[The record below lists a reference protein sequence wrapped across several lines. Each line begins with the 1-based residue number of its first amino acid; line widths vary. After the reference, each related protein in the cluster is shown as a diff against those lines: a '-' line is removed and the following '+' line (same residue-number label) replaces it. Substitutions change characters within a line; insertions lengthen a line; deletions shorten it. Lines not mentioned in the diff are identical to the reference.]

1 VIYIFIASD
10 DIMTKDVLVRG
21 FDDSIHSELGKKSD
35 QMGVSINSIVKDAV
49 EQWLDKKTHVPHIHD
64 LLIYSD
70 EKSMNNFLKSL
81 DRMTSG
87 TEWFKSFAAPPKH
100 QTEKVLSK
108 LDWFNG
114 TIKPYKPHGTDGPK
128 YCGKVMQNIVKE
140 SQKKPL
146 CCVDFMITDVAG
158 DSLKYAVELEKGYDE
173 ARLPGLMFC
182 PYKASD
188 LMKTDITDMIELFMM
203 HDRIFVL
210 KNNDI
215 YKLHISKESIHKIF
229 LN

>member
-1 VIYIFIASD
+1 
-10 DIMTKDVLVRG
+10 MTKDILIRG
-21 FDDSIHSELGKKSD
+21 FDDNVHTELGKKSD

-49 EQWLDKKTHVPHIHD
+49 EQWLNKKTHVPHVHD

-81 DRMTSG
+81 DRMTSN

-100 QTEKVLSK
+100 HTEEILSK
-108 LDWFNG
+108 LNWYNA
-114 TIKPYKPHGTDGPK
+114 TVKPYKPHGVDSSR
-128 YCGKVMQNIVKE
+128 YCDQVVQNFVKA
-140 SQKKPL
+140 SKNRPL
-146 CCVDFMITDVAG
+146 CCIDFMITDIA
-158 DSLKYAVELEKGYDE
+158 DNSFKHAIELERKYDD

-188 LMKTDITDMIELFMM
+188 LMNSDITDMIELLLM
-203 HDRIFVL
+203 HDRIFVI
-210 KNNDI
+210 KNDDI
-215 YKLHISKESIHKIF
+215 YKLHLTKESIHKIF

>member
-1 VIYIFIASD
+1 MISL
-10 DIMTKDVLVRG
+10 TKDVLIRG
-21 FDDSIHSELGKKSD
+21 IDDSTHYELGKKSD

-49 EQWLDKKTHVPHIHD
+49 EQWLDKKTHVPHVHD

-81 DRMTSG
+81 DRMTSD

-100 QTEKVLSK
+100 HTEKILSK

-114 TIKPYKPHGTDGPK
+114 TIKPYKPHGTDGSK

-146 CCVDFMITDVAG
+146 CCVDFMITDIA
-158 DSLKYAVELEKGYDE
+158 DNSFRHAMELEKGYDE

-188 LMKTDITDMIELFMM
+188 LMKSDITDMIELFMM
-203 HDRIFVL
+203 HDRIFVI
-210 KNNDI
+210 KNDDI
-215 YKLHISKESIHKIF
+215 YKLHITKESIHKIF

>member
-1 VIYIFIASD
+1 MISL
-10 DIMTKDVLVRG
+10 TKDILVRG
-21 FDDSIHSELGKKSD
+21 FADSTHSDLGRKAD

-49 EQWLDKKTHVPHIHD
+49 EQWLDKKTDTPHVHD

-81 DRMTSG
+81 DRMTSN
-87 TEWFKSFAAPPKH
+87 TEWFKSFASPPKH
-100 QTEKVLSK
+100 HSEKILSK

-114 TIKPYKPHGTDGPK
+114 TVKPYNPHGTDGSK
-128 YCGKVMQNIVKE
+128 YCSRVIQNIAKE
-140 SQKKPL
+140 SKKQPL
-146 CCVDFMITDVAG
+146 CCIDFVITDVANN
-158 DSLKYAVELEKGYDE
+158 SFSRAMKLEQSYDD

-182 PYKASD
+182 PYKASN
-188 LMKTDITDMIELFMM
+188 LINSDITDMIELFLM

-210 KNNDI
+210 KNDDI
-215 YKLHISKESIHKIF
+215 YKLNITKESIHKIF

>member
-1 VIYIFIASD
+1 MISL
-10 DIMTKDVLVRG
+10 TKDFLIRG
-21 FDDSIHSELGKKSD
+21 VDDSIHSELGKKSD
-35 QMGVSINSIVKDAV
+35 QMGISVNSIVKDAV
-49 EQWLDKKTHVPHIHD
+49 EQWLDKKTHVPHVHD

-81 DRMTSG
+81 DKMTSG

-100 QTEKVLSK
+100 HTEKTLSK

-114 TIKPYKPHGTDGPK
+114 TIKPYNPHGTDGSK
-128 YCGKVMQNIVKE
+128 YCGQVIQNIVKE
-140 SQKKPL
+140 SKKQPL
-146 CCVDFMITDVAG
+146 CCVDFVITDVANN
-158 DSLKYAVELEKGYDE
+158 SFSHAMKLEKGYDD

-188 LMKTDITDMIELFMM
+188 LMNSDLTDMIELFLM

-210 KNNDI
+210 KNDDI
-215 YKLHISKESIHKIF
+215 YKLHLTKESIHKIF